1 MTDGAEA
8 TSLAGSSPDIVA
20 ANVTK
25 ERRSHLTP
33 MLLATFLV
41 GASISPAVGQTA
53 PPAQTCELG
62 DLTLESGAKIP
73 NFRMTYITFGTLNA
87 QKNNAVLS
95 LHGLQGN
102 RNGQSFLAGPNR
114 AFDTNRYFV
123 VQPDT
128 LGVATVEPNATTSPT
143 RSGMN
148 MAFPRFSVRDMVQS
162 EHRMLTECLGI
173 QRLVAV
179 SGVSMGGIESLQWA
193 VSYPDFMDAIIPIVP
208 TARTHRQGNYA
219 WEGVRQTVLL
229 DPKWRDGNYP
239 NDDPPRQ
246 GLAVGL
252 QIQSILGSSAP
263 GYEASF
269 TSRDEVLAAYATD
282 VNVLAY
288 RLQPRDWIYRSWA
301 IQGHDISRGEPF
313 NGDLAAAARSIR
325 ARVLLLPNCYDQLHP
340 PREGGVLEIAQHI
353 PTAKLVDLDD
363 IGGHRGFQS
372 PRAVGV
378 ITAEIQDLLKRIAD
392 ERPGISGPRFPR
404 AWPRSDYCPH

>member
-20 ANVTK
+20 AYVTK

-73 NFRMTYITFGTLNA
+73 NFRITYITFGTLNA
-87 QKNNAVLS
+87 DKNNGILS

-128 LGVATVEPNATTSPT
+128 LSVATVEPNATTSPT
-143 RSGMN
+143 RSGLN
-148 MAFPRFSVRDMVQS
+148 MGFPRFSVRDMVQA
-162 EHRMLTECLGI
+162 EHRMLIECLGV

-193 VSYPDFMDAIIPIVP
+193 VSYPDFMEAVIPSCRPLGPIGKGTMLGIP
-208 TARTHRQGNYA
+208 CARPSCSTRNGATALTQRT
-219 WEGVRQTVLL
+219 
-229 DPKWRDGNYP
+229 
-239 NDDPPRQ
+239 
-246 GLAVGL
+246 
-252 QIQSILGSSAP
+252 I
-263 GYEASF
+263 
-269 TSRDEVLAAYATD
+269 
-282 VNVLAY
+282 
-288 RLQPRDWIYRSWA
+288 
-301 IQGHDISRGEPF
+301 
-313 NGDLAAAARSIR
+313 
-325 ARVLLLPNCYDQLHP
+325 
-340 PREGGVLEIAQHI
+340 
-353 PTAKLVDLDD
+353 
-363 IGGHRGFQS
+363 
-372 PRAVGV
+372 
-378 ITAEIQDLLKRIAD
+378 
-392 ERPGISGPRFPR
+392 
-404 AWPRSDYCPH
+404 